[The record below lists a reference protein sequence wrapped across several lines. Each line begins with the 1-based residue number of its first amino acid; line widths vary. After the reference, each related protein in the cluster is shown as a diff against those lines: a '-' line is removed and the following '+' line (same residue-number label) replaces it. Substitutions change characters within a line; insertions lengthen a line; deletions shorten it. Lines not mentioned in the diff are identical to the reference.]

1 MLEEAY
7 LLERNTGQV
16 GQFLLGQ
23 MKVKAE
29 SMHYRAGCGFFY

>member
-16 GQFLLGQ
+16 GQFLPGQ
-23 MKVKAE
+23 VKVNTK
-29 SMHYRAGCGFFY
+29 SMCYRAGCRFFS